1 MKKLGLNPLPLF
13 VFVCFLTPP
22 LPPALASTTNILFE
36 CPYYHKMR
44 CKESFC
50 LYFSAFHNLKQ
61 SPVGEL

>member
-22 LPPALASTTNILFE
+22 LASTTNILFE

-44 CKESFC
+44 FKESFC